1 MGICGARGCGLQRAH
16 CALAMKRYK
25 ECGGTGRCGE
35 RIERCQ
41 WQKKRDE
48 RVAAVKISSVRR
60 KAARKF
66 WAPQQDHR
74 PLRNI
79 TRVAIVIGRRG
90 EGTPPTEYN
99 KRCGGT
105 GRRGRR
111 PLRKEC
117 KGFCGYRQ
125 GGIYPYAAAAALC
138 GGQPPTG
145 GRPQSFLGKI
155 PQVFSPAYFTSSKLS
170 AVTMDWTLVHR
181 GAKVLARSS

>member
-25 ECGGTGRCGE
+25 GCGGTGRCGE

-48 RVAAVKISSVRR
+48 RVAAVKIGGVRR

-90 EGTPPTEYN
+90 EGTPPYGCITRGAAGRAVGDAGPYERNARDSAAIGRVEYAL
-99 KRCGGT
+99 T
-105 GRRGRR
+105 PPQRR
-111 PLRKEC
+111 
-117 KGFCGYRQ
+117 F
-125 GGIYPYAAAAALC
+125 AAACRPRAA
-138 GGQPPTG
+138 
-145 GRPQSFLGKI
+145 GRNLFWEKFRRFFRQL
-155 PQVFSPAYFTSSKLS
+155 TS
-170 AVTMDWTLVHR
+170 R
-181 GAKVLARSS
+181 RRSSRR